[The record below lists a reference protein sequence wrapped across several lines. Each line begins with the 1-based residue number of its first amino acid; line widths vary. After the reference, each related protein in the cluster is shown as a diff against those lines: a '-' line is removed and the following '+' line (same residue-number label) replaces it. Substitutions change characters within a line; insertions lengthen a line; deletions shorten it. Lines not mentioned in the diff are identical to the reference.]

1 MIIHRI
7 SNGEPIT
14 KNFTI
19 SEEIFLNN
27 KTGIFEKESSSI
39 SSILYELKFII
50 VHSFSNRYSGH
61 YYSYCKIKEE
71 WYVFNDCHDG
81 DAKQEN
87 PPLTIFSENVF
98 PICFYF
104 VKSK

>member
-7 SNGEPIT
+7 SKGEPIK

-19 SEEIFLNN
+19 YEEIYLNN
-27 KTGIFEKESSSI
+27 ETGIFEKKSTNTSTT
-39 SSILYELKFII
+39 LYDLKFII
-50 VHSFSNRYSGH
+50 VHNFRGRYSGH

-87 PPLTIFSENVF
+87 PFLTISENVF

-104 VKSK
+104 VKS